1 MFASRRFLSVYRR
14 DLAMPE
20 NKTNITASKSET
32 ASGFRVSEGP
42 VVRLIQG
49 KQSVDFEDG
58 VELPRVYG
66 EPILFAIARDP
77 RTIFIY
83 WNIDWPSIFEKT
95 APVDRQVHLRVYK
108 NDGAEET
115 SAAVEPMAGNYYL
128 TVSEPRGVYR
138 VEIGYYQ
145 PKDVWNSVATSDA
158 VIMPPDSVSENVD
171 VDLATIP
178 FHLSFQRLIDLFR
191 ASNGDA
197 LSEII
202 SRLQRRALTD
212 KDRELLSSEEW
223 EILRAM
229 DLSLDQI
236 EAARRGFMNRAG
248 GAKLRRRTE
257 AILGFGATSPSR
269 GFGGSSWS

>member
-1 MFASRRFLSVYRR
+1 
-14 DLAMPE
+14 MPE